1 MAIVFRNPRMQW
13 YSSFL
18 LCVSMWLLR
27 EVRVMKKFP
36 HTWHWLVSMVT
47 SVNNSQIKNIQQQF
61 LKQQKDITERNQ
73 SLLGQSPTTQHLSFI
88 STGLPSDSVRV
99 RLIGF
104 HVNTV
109 KFLQIWSKEK
119 CLGFFHTA
127 LGWFIFNSFQWN
139 RLFHCGWRFSVEVHG
154 LHRYWFLSVNEDS

>member
-1 MAIVFRNPRMQW
+1 MVFRNPRMQW

-47 SVNNSQIKNIQQQF
+47 SVNNSQIKNFQQQF

-73 SLLGQSPTTQHLSFI
+73 SLWVKVLLHNIYVLFQQD
-88 STGLPSDSVRV
+88 SDSVRV

-104 HVNTV
+104 HANTV
-109 KFLQIWSKEK
+109 KSLQIWSKEK

-127 LGWFIFNSFQWN
+127 LGWYVYNSFQWN
-139 RLFHCGWRFSVEVHG
+139 RLFHGGWRFSVEVHG
-154 LHRYWFLSVNEDS
+154 LHRFRFLSMNGHS